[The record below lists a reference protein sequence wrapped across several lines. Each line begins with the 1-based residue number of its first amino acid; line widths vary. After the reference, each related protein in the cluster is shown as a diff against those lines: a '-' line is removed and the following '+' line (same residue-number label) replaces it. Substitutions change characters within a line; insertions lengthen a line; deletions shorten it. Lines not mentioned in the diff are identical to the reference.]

1 MSLPSAP
8 AIEPAE
14 PHDRC
19 RRCGRPTPL
28 GVSLC
33 EEHNPGHLKTPSPT
47 QVHGTI
53 LAAVG
58 VGFVALALL
67 ANYVLSGLGPFPT
80 EILSASATAGGGVD
94 LVFAVTNEG
103 AKGSRATCRIT
114 RGGLSTVGDPVFRT
128 DPMAPGARIE
138 VARTILPPAP
148 GEPTWT
154 PERLVIT
161 CT

>member
-1 MSLPSAP
+1 MSLPSTSLP
-8 AIEPAE
+8 GVAE

-19 RRCGRPTPL
+19 ARCGRPTPV

-33 EEHNPGHLKTPSPT
+33 HEHNPGGLKTPSPT

-53 LAAVG
+53 LAGVG

-67 ANYVLSGLGPFPT
+67 ANFVLSGVGPFPT
-80 EILSASATAGGGVD
+80 EIVAASATAGGGVD
-94 LVFAVTNEG
+94 LVFAVTNG
-103 AKGSRATCRIT
+103 GSKESSTTCRIT
-114 RGGLSTVGDPVFRT
+114 RGGLSTVDDPVFRT
-128 DPMAPGARIE
+128 ESIVSGGRVEIE
-138 VARTILPPAP
+138 RSIEAPAP

-154 PERLVIT
+154 PGRLVIT